1 MATITRADKA
11 GSLLPAVTTT
21 EHSYAITP
29 TTTSTST
36 SNEKKNVTSTEF
48 QRNSSVSAPGSVHQ
62 SNAFDTD
69 IEAGISSQSCD
80 NLNLKTTCTGRTAP
94 NPNCTVWPG
103 QEHWR
108 QKAKAQK
115 RNNRACNC
123 MAGYTRRTRIILKIL
138 IIFLIIGI
146 AVGVGFGVSKPLG
159 AGIWK
164 PKDS

>member
-1 MATITRADKA
+1 MASIIKDDKA
-11 GSLLPAVTTT
+11 AGLQPTVTAT
-21 EHSYAITP
+21 EQLYAITP
-29 TTTSTST
+29 TTTSTT
-36 SNEKKNVTSTEF
+36 NEKKDVVSSELH
-48 QRNSSVSAPGSVHQ
+48 RNSSVSAPSSVH
-62 SNAFDTD
+62 NGNPFDTD
-69 IEAGISSQSCD
+69 IEAAALSRSCD
-80 NLNLKTTCTGRTAP
+80 NLNQLKTTYTGRTLP

-115 RNNRACNC
+115 RKNRTCNC
-123 MAGYTRRTRIILKIL
+123 MAGYSRRTRIILKIL

>member
-1 MATITRADKA
+1 MATIITKEDKA
-11 GSLLPAVTTT
+11 AGLQPLVTTT
-21 EHSYAITP
+21 EQSYAITP
-29 TTTSTST
+29 TTTSTT
-36 SNEKKNVTSTEF
+36 TEKKNAADTELH
-48 QRNSSVSAPGSVHQ
+48 RNSSVSAPSFVHRG
-62 SNAFDTD
+62 NPFDTD
-69 IEAGISSQSCD
+69 IEAGGLTQSCD
-80 NLNLKTTCTGRTAP
+80 NLNLKTTYTGRTLP

-115 RNNRACNC
+115 RNNRTCNC
-123 MAGYTRRTRIILKIL
+123 MASYSRRTRIILKIL